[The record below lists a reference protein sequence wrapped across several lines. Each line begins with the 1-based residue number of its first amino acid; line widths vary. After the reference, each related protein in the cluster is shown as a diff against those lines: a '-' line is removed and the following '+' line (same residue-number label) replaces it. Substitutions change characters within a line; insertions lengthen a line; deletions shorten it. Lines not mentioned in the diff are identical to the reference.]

1 MNNVLWVSLSPPA
14 VYLLSFAPSH
24 LRTGRPTSAGC
35 TLINGNLGER
45 AASRPYTPTTERTA
59 PNEKRAGSGARLR
72 GRQQEEEEEEG
83 REGGRKMRGERGG
96 HTPAAE
102 GSVELTDFTETL
114 PLGKAS
120 FWDYQMLRIGNPV
133 F

>member
-1 MNNVLWVSLSPPA
+1 MRNEPGAVLV
-14 VYLLSFAPSH
+14 FE
-24 LRTGRPTSAGC
+24 AG
-35 TLINGNLGER
+35 N
-45 AASRPYTPTTERTA
+45 
-59 PNEKRAGSGARLR
+59 KKKKKK
-72 GRQQEEEEEEG
+72 
-83 REGGRKMRGERGG
+83 GGRKMRGERGG

-120 FWDYQMLRIGNPV
+120 FWDCQMLRIGNPV